1 MGLSQV
7 SRGTGIGMLG
17 LEEKLKWLYN
27 LMRVLEIEGMACAQL
42 ALNTNF
48 KVYY

>member
-1 MGLSQV
+1 L
-7 SRGTGIGMLG
+7 I
-17 LEEKLKWLYN
+17 
-27 LMRVLEIEGMACAQL
+27 RVLEIEGMACAQL